1 MHPPQLRVTF
11 ETMHKIWFERKL
23 PREHAHLLEGMAR
36 PLGFAADTTSD
47 PLAEIS
53 EADGIVASAKVVYD
67 GALMD
72 RAPALKVIARTGV
85 GYDNISVPDATARG
99 ICVCYT
105 PDAPTIST
113 AEHAVA
119 LMLAAAKQLKRYN
132 RAMVERPAA
141 DHITDYYGLE
151 LYGRRLGL
159 LGLGRIGARVAR
171 VAQALGMSVTAYDP
185 FVTPARAAE
194 LGVELAPTL
203 EALLSEADVV
213 SLHVPASPETRHMI
227 NAERLALMKPGAYL
241 INAARGALVDEAA
254 LLDALECGKLSG
266 AGLDV
271 FDCEPPPADHPL
283 LSRDD
288 VIATPHLAGP
298 SPAGRQRMWEGAIS
312 QALQVL
318 RNERPVHLLNPD
330 VWSVRRNG
338 RN

>member
-1 MHPPQLRVTF
+1 
-11 ETMHKIWFERKL
+11 MHKIWFERKL
-23 PREHAHLLEGMAR
+23 PREHAHLVEGMAR
-36 PLGFAADTTSD
+36 PLGFAVETSSD
-47 PLAEIS
+47 PLAEIA

-67 GALMD
+67 GTLMD

-113 AEHAVA
+113 AEHTVA
-119 LMLAAAKQLKRYN
+119 LILAAAKQLKRYN
-132 RAMVERPAA
+132 RAMVAQPTA
-141 DHITDYYGLE
+141 DHITSYYGLE

-159 LGLGRIGARVAR
+159 VGLGRIGARVAK
-171 VAQALGMSVTAYDP
+171 VAQALGMSVTAHDP

-194 LGVELAPTL
+194 LDVELASTL

-227 NAERLALMKPGAYL
+227 NAERLGLMKPGAYL
-241 INAARGALVDEAA
+241 INAARGALVDETA
-254 LLDALECGKLSG
+254 LLHALESGRLSG

-330 VWSVRRNG
+330 VWPVRRNG
-338 RN
+338 RI

>member
-1 MHPPQLRVTF
+1 
-11 ETMHKIWFERKL
+11 MHKIWFERKL
-23 PREHAHLLEGMAR
+23 PREHAHLVEGVAW
-36 PLGFAADTTSD
+36 PLGFAAETSSD

-85 GYDNISVPDATARG
+85 GYDNISVPDATVRG

-132 RAMVERPAA
+132 RAMIEQPTA
-141 DHITDYYGLE
+141 DHISSYYGLE

-159 LGLGRIGARVAR
+159 VGLGRIGARVAR

-194 LGVELAPTL
+194 LGVELARTL

-213 SLHVPASPETRHMI
+213 SLHIPASPETRHMI
-227 NAERLALMKPGAYL
+227 NAERLAQMKPGAYL

-254 LLDALECGKLSG
+254 LLNALESGRLSG

-283 LSRDD
+283 LARDD

-318 RNERPVHLLNPD
+318 RNERPMHLLNPD

-338 RN
+338 RK

>member
-1 MHPPQLRVTF
+1 
-11 ETMHKIWFERKL
+11 MHKIWFERKL
-23 PREHAHLLEGMAR
+23 PREHAHLVEGVAR
-36 PLGFAADTTSD
+36 PLGFAAETSSD

-72 RAPALKVIARTGV
+72 QAPALKVIARTGV

-132 RAMVERPAA
+132 RAMIEQPTA
-141 DHITDYYGLE
+141 DHISSYYGLE

-159 LGLGRIGARVAR
+159 VGLGRIGARVAR

-203 EALLSEADVV
+203 EALLSEADIV

-227 NAERLALMKPGAYL
+227 NAERLAQMKPGAYL

-254 LLDALECGKLSG
+254 LLNALESGRLSG

-338 RN
+338 RK

>member
-1 MHPPQLRVTF
+1 
-11 ETMHKIWFERKL
+11 MHKIWFERKL
-23 PREHAHLLEGMAR
+23 PREHAHLVEGLAR
-36 PLGFAADTTSD
+36 PLGFALEGSSD

-113 AEHAVA
+113 AEHTVA
-119 LMLAAAKQLKRYN
+119 LMLAASKQLKRYN
-132 RAMVERPAA
+132 RAMVAQPMA
-141 DHITDYYGLE
+141 DHISSYYGLE

-159 LGLGRIGARVAR
+159 VGLGRIGARVAK
-171 VAQALGMSVTAYDP
+171 VALALGMSVTAYDP
-185 FVTPARAAE
+185 FVTSARAAE
-194 LGVELAPTL
+194 LDVELASTL
-203 EALLSEADVV
+203 EALLGEADVV
-213 SLHVPASPETRHMI
+213 SLHIPASPETRHMI

-254 LLDALECGKLSG
+254 LLHALESGRLSG

-338 RN
+338 RH

>member
-1 MHPPQLRVTF
+1 MYN
-11 ETMHKIWFERKL
+11 IWFERKL
-23 PREHAHLLEGMAR
+23 PTEHAHLIDGVAK
-36 PLGFAADTTSD
+36 PIGFALAATDDSLAAIERAD
-47 PLAEIS
+47 AVI
-53 EADGIVASAKVVYD
+53 ASAKIIYD

-72 RAPALKVIARTGV
+72 RAKSLKVIARTGV

-132 RAMVERPAA
+132 RAMVAAPTA

-151 LYGRRLGL
+151 LYDRQLGL
-159 LGLGRIGARVAR
+159 VGLGRIGSRVAK
-171 VAQALGMSVTAYDP
+171 VALALGMKVTAYDP

-194 LGVELAPTL
+194 LGVELAPSL
-203 EALLSEADVV
+203 EALLRESDVV
-213 SLHVPASPETRHMI
+213 SLHVPASAETRHLI
-227 NAERLALMKPGAYL
+227 NAERLAQMKRGAYL
-241 INAARGALVDEAA
+241 VNAARGALVDENS
-254 LLDALECGKLSG
+254 LLEALESGHLSG

-271 FDCEPPPADHPL
+271 FDVEPPSGDHPL

-318 RNERPVHLLNPD
+318 RNERPGFLLNPD
-330 VWSVRRNG
+330 VWAVRRNG
-338 RN
+338 KA

>member
-1 MHPPQLRVTF
+1 
-11 ETMHKIWFERKL
+11 MHKIWFERKL
-23 PREHAHLLEGMAR
+23 PREHAHLVEGLAR
-36 PLGFAADTTSD
+36 PLGFALEGSSD

-132 RAMVERPAA
+132 RAMVAQPMA
-141 DHITDYYGLE
+141 DHISSYYGLE

-159 LGLGRIGARVAR
+159 VGLGRIGARVAK
-171 VAQALGMSVTAYDP
+171 VALALGMSVTAYDP
-185 FVTPARAAE
+185 FVTSARAAE
-194 LGVELAPTL
+194 LDVELAPTL

-254 LLDALECGKLSG
+254 LLHALESGRLSG

-338 RN
+338 RH

>member
-1 MHPPQLRVTF
+1 
-11 ETMHKIWFERKL
+11 MHKIWFERKL
-23 PREHAHLLEGMAR
+23 PREHAHLVEGVAR
-36 PLGFAADTTSD
+36 PLGFAAETSSD

-72 RAPALKVIARTGV
+72 QAPALKVIARTGV

-132 RAMVERPAA
+132 RAMIEQPTA
-141 DHITDYYGLE
+141 DHISSYYGLE

-159 LGLGRIGARVAR
+159 VGLGRIGARVAR

-194 LGVELAPTL
+194 LGVGLAPTL

-227 NAERLALMKPGAYL
+227 NAERLAQMKPGAYL

-254 LLDALECGKLSG
+254 LLNALESGRLSG

-338 RN
+338 RK

>member
-1 MHPPQLRVTF
+1 
-11 ETMHKIWFERKL
+11 MHKIWFERKL
-23 PREHAHLLEGMAR
+23 PREHAHLVEGLAR
-36 PLGFAADTTSD
+36 PLGFALEASSD

-113 AEHAVA
+113 AEHTVA

-132 RAMVERPAA
+132 RAMVDQPTA
-141 DHITDYYGLE
+141 DHITSYYGLE

-159 LGLGRIGARVAR
+159 VGLGRIGARVAK

-185 FVTPARAAE
+185 FVTPARAGE
-194 LGVELAPTL
+194 LGVELAQTL
-203 EALLSEADVV
+203 EALLSESDVI

-227 NAERLALMKPGAYL
+227 NAERLAMMKPGAYL

-254 LLDALECGKLSG
+254 LLNALDRGRLSG

-318 RNERPVHLLNPD
+318 RNERPTHLLNPD
-330 VWSVRRNG
+330 VWPVRRNG